1 MERTTQAD
9 GSLPADRMSEAEVA
23 LRLADHLLSLPGS
36 GSMAS
41 VAINGA
47 SVRVGDSITFD
58 IGRFLARTG
67 WDRTKARPVGRTAW
81 TGAYSRGEKT
91 IRVHSRPG
99 EGDVIAHVNG
109 RRIVAKCKKGP
120 LIRKAGSPEYP
131 LLIMALGQTLLF
143 DVAGDDIV
151 VAAVPN
157 TAIFR
162 TIADQWRSRPLIR
175 KLGIQIAF
183 VSRDGAVAGLKL

>member
-81 TGAYSRGEKT
+81 TGACSRGEKT

-131 LLIMALGQTLLF
+131 LLIMALDKRFCSMSQ
-143 DVAGDDIV
+143 AMMSWSQ
-151 VAAVPN
+151 P
-157 TAIFR
+157 FR
-162 TIADQWRSRPLIR
+162 TRPFSGRLRIN
-175 KLGIQIAF
+175 G
-183 VSRDGAVAGLKL
+183 GAVRLSESSASRSLSCPETVPLRV

>member
-1 MERTTQAD
+1 MEQTTGAD
-9 GSLPADRMSEAEVA
+9 LNLPADRMPEAEVA

-47 SVRVGDSITFD
+47 SVRIGDRITFD
-58 IGRFLARTG
+58 IDRFMAQTG
-67 WDRTKARPVGRTAW
+67 WDRIKASQVGRTAW
-81 TGAYSRGEKT
+81 TGAYSRGGKA

-143 DVAGDDIV
+143 DVASDDIV
-151 VAAVPN
+151 VAAVPD
-157 TAIFR
+157 TAVFR
-162 TIADQWRSRPLIR
+162 TIADQWRSRPLVKRI
-175 KLGIQIAF
+175 GIQIAL
-183 VSRDGAVAGLKL
+183 VSRDGAVSGLKL